1 MEPLIKHGDNFKS
14 RKYFAACHVIL
25 VAICWLDRRTFI
37 LGFLRRTRCDL
48 RRGKSGGRAIDRG
61 ANEKRSLNRRLR
73 RLSRT
78 RLHATCLANE
88 TNRRT
93 SCGCSGAV
101 KADPMSAECRA
112 QNVPSAC
119 GSSAELWGDSG
130 SYELCGIARWRF
142 RLSTYMPP
150 VVAASQEAL
159 MSIKRIL
166 VPLPGSASHT
176 GEIELALS
184 AAKALGAHVQALF
197 ITQPPP
203 VTRGGVS
210 VSELGRTA
218 TVASVNSHAE
228 ERERTARD
236 AREVF
241 AQACA
246 AVGIPML
253 SADDEPGSPLAASW
267 REAEGSYVE
276 IAVQRAA
283 AFDLVVAA
291 SGSVMESLM
300 PIAEQSLLQTRRP
313 VLLAPARLQSDLTDG
328 VMIAWD
334 ESPECWHAVSAAIPF
349 MHLAKSV
356 RVISVE
362 RDASNRQASQ
372 AEVLAYL
379 RCHGI

>member
-1 MEPLIKHGDNFKS
+1 
-14 RKYFAACHVIL
+14 
-25 VAICWLDRRTFI
+25 
-37 LGFLRRTRCDL
+37 
-48 RRGKSGGRAIDRG
+48 
-61 ANEKRSLNRRLR
+61 
-73 RLSRT
+73 
-78 RLHATCLANE
+78 
-88 TNRRT
+88 
-93 SCGCSGAV
+93 
-101 KADPMSAECRA
+101 
-112 QNVPSAC
+112 
-119 GSSAELWGDSG
+119 
-130 SYELCGIARWRF
+130 
-142 RLSTYMPP
+142 
-150 VVAASQEAL
+150 

-197 ITQPPP
+197 ISQP
-203 VTRGGVS
+203 
-210 VSELGRTA
+210 
-218 TVASVNSHAE
+218 
-228 ERERTARD
+228 ERTAGD

-246 AVGIPML
+246 KVGIPML
-253 SADDEPGSPLAASW
+253 SANDEPGSPLAASW

-291 SGSVMESLM
+291 SASVMESLM
-300 PIAEQSLLQTRRP
+300 AIAEQSLLQTRRP
-313 VLLAPARLQSDLTDG
+313 VLLAPARLQSDLTDS

-356 RVISVE
+356 RVISVD

-379 RCHGI
+379 RCHGIGATAQVVAPELRSVGDTLLAAGAEHEAGLLVMGAYSHSRLREMLLGGATRHILKNASARPVLLAH

>member
-1 MEPLIKHGDNFKS
+1 
-14 RKYFAACHVIL
+14 
-25 VAICWLDRRTFI
+25 
-37 LGFLRRTRCDL
+37 
-48 RRGKSGGRAIDRG
+48 
-61 ANEKRSLNRRLR
+61 
-73 RLSRT
+73 
-78 RLHATCLANE
+78 
-88 TNRRT
+88 
-93 SCGCSGAV
+93 
-101 KADPMSAECRA
+101 
-112 QNVPSAC
+112 
-119 GSSAELWGDSG
+119 
-130 SYELCGIARWRF
+130 
-142 RLSTYMPP
+142 
-150 VVAASQEAL
+150 

-197 ITQPPP
+197 ISQPPA

-210 VSELGRTA
+210 VGELGRTA
-218 TVASVNSHAE
+218 TVASVNRLAE
-228 ERERTARD
+228 ERERTAGD

-246 AVGIPML
+246 KVGIPMQ
-253 SADDEPGSPLAASW
+253 ANDEPGSPLAASW

-291 SGSVMESLM
+291 SATVMESLM
-300 PIAEQSLLQTRRP
+300 AIAEQSLLQTRRP
-313 VLLAPARLQSDLTDG
+313 VVLAPARLQSDLTDS

-349 MHLAKSV
+349 MQLAKSV
-356 RVISVE
+356 RVISVD

-379 RCHGI
+379 RCHGIGATAQVVAPELRSVGDTLLAVGAEHEAGLLIMGAYSHSRLREMLLGGATRHILKNASARPVLLAH

>member
-1 MEPLIKHGDNFKS
+1 
-14 RKYFAACHVIL
+14 
-25 VAICWLDRRTFI
+25 
-37 LGFLRRTRCDL
+37 
-48 RRGKSGGRAIDRG
+48 
-61 ANEKRSLNRRLR
+61 
-73 RLSRT
+73 
-78 RLHATCLANE
+78 
-88 TNRRT
+88 
-93 SCGCSGAV
+93 
-101 KADPMSAECRA
+101 
-112 QNVPSAC
+112 
-119 GSSAELWGDSG
+119 
-130 SYELCGIARWRF
+130 
-142 RLSTYMPP
+142 MPP
-150 VVAASQEAL
+150 VVANGGIAGAL

-176 GEIELALS
+176 GEIEMALS

-197 ITQPPP
+197 ISQPPP
-203 VTRGGVS
+203 VTRGGVR
-210 VSELGRTA
+210 VGELGRTE
-218 TVASVNSHAE
+218 TVASVNSHPE
-228 ERERTARD
+228 ERERTAGD

-246 AVGIPML
+246 KVGIPLL
-253 SADDEPGSPLAASW
+253 SANDEPGSPLAASW

-291 SGSVMESLM
+291 SASVMESLM
-300 PIAEQSLLQTRRP
+300 AIAEQSLLQTRRP
-313 VLLAPARLQSDLTDG
+313 VVLAPARLQSDLTDS

-356 RVISVE
+356 RVISVD

-379 RCHGI
+379 RCHGIGATAQVVAPELPVGDTLLAAGAEYEAGLLVMGAYSHSRLREMLLGGATRHILKNASARPVLLAH